1 MTRGVILGVAT
12 AGLLATGSHALAQ
25 SPHGTPPGLLKT
37 QGRTPGS
44 GSTPVGKV
52 DGGGPGTVARVRSL
66 GVWLDDAT
74 AMAPG
79 EGWLSV
85 SLQRWS
91 SPIGTGIDAPVFDVV
106 GGLASRVHA
115 FASVP
120 YSRTSYTGLPSAGEL
135 GTIYL
140 GGKFVIREPSDAA
153 IGVAVTPALEILS
166 QSATVETGFS
176 RVNAVLPVSAEWRRD
191 RTRVYGSTGV
201 FTRGAFFLSG
211 AVEQT
216 LTDRLVAT
224 GALGQSW
231 ATDGDALAE
240 EIGLQTSRTDLSGSL
255 AWIASPQLMLF
266 ASGARTV
273 SALDADATGYA
284 LSFGASMNLY
294 RPGRRLPVKKP

>member
-1 MTRGVILGVAT
+1 M
-12 AGLLATGSHALAQ
+12 
-25 SPHGTPPGLLKT
+25 P
-37 QGRTPGS
+37 
-44 GSTPVGKV
+44 
-52 DGGGPGTVARVRSL
+52 
-66 GVWLDDAT
+66 
-74 AMAPG
+74 APIG
-79 EGWLSV
+79 E
-85 SLQRWS
+85 LQRCS
-91 SPIGTGIDAPVFDVV
+91 DTLSQPSPGAIDAPVLDVV
-106 GGLASRVHA
+106 GGLGSRVHA

-120 YSRTSYTGLPSAGEL
+120 YSRTSYAGLPSAGEL
-135 GTIYL
+135 GTIYV
-140 GGKFVIREPSDAA
+140 GGKLVFREPSDEA

-166 QSATVETGFS
+166 ESATVETGFS
-176 RVNAVLPVSAEWRRD
+176 RVNAMLPVSAEWRRD

-211 AVEQT
+211 AIEQT

-224 GALGQSW
+224 GSLGQSW

-240 EIGLQTSRTDLSGSL
+240 EIGLHTSRTDLSGSL

-273 SALDADATGYA
+273 SSLDTDATGYS